1 MIWFITDGE
10 IAYEVAIFLADTF
23 GIDEDNL
30 DKMPIISYYEF
41 SSILISV
48 FLIFLIPTNDESK

>member
-10 IAYEVAIFLADTF
+10 ITYVIASYLADAF

-41 SSILISV
+41 SSILILS
-48 FLIFLIPTNDESK
+48 FLIFLIPNNDECR